1 MPQPSDHGLPTYRKI
16 QELLALS
23 QAHLREARQ
32 MQADGLFDL
41 AEDKALEAAAQASQ
55 ALIATARLF
64 RAPHEAARAQ
74 LEGRLMRI
82 AGDLPSM
89 DTRPKGLPIAWRSGG
104 SPRKTDDTGESD
116 DLVERAETLVDSIS
130 RLLRGV
136 LPLIWYSGGVWPSEG
151 GVGSA

>member
-1 MPQPSDHGLPTYRKI
+1 
-16 QELLALS
+16 
-23 QAHLREARQ
+23 

-64 RAPHEAARAQ
+64 RAPHEAERAQ

-82 AGDLPSM
+82 AGDLPSV
-89 DTRPKGLPIAWRSGG
+89 DALPKGLPSAWRAGAAPADSA
-104 SPRKTDDTGESD
+104 DTGESD

-136 LPLIWYSGGVWPSEG
+136 LPLIWYSKGIWPSEG

>member
-1 MPQPSDHGLPTYRKI
+1 
-16 QELLALS
+16 
-23 QAHLREARQ
+23 

-55 ALIATARLF
+55 ALIATARLL
-64 RAPHEAARAQ
+64 RPPAEAGTT
-74 LEGRLMRI
+74 EFESRLMRI
-82 AGDLPSM
+82 AGDRPSM
-89 DTRPKGLPIAWRSGG
+89 DALSRGLPSAWRSGAL
-104 SPRKTDDTGESD
+104 PAVPADAGESD

-136 LPLIWYSGGVWPSEG
+136 LPLIWYGSGIWPSEG

>member
-1 MPQPSDHGLPTYRKI
+1 
-16 QELLALS
+16 
-23 QAHLREARQ
+23 

-64 RAPHEAARAQ
+64 REPHEAARAQ
-74 LEGRLMRI
+74 IEGHLMPI
-82 AGDLPSM
+82 ARDQPLADNLPKRFP
-89 DTRPKGLPIAWRSGG
+89 TAWHVGGLPAG
-104 SPRKTDDTGESD
+104 SADTAESD

-136 LPLIWYSGGVWPSEG
+136 LPLIWYGSGIWPSEG
-151 GVGSA
+151 GAGSA